1 MRDVI
6 AGVAIAAL
14 VALAGCAGQAET
26 DGKAA
31 GGGTKS
37 SGQNGQNNQKVDI
50 TSRLKAGEPIPDV
63 ANTVHFDY
71 DKSLLR
77 SEDLPVLRGVADWM
91 RHYPDVLI
99 LIAGHADERGTRE
112 YNLALGSQRATTVR
126 NYLISLGIA
135 EQRLSTVSYG
145 KERPVVAGSNDE
157 SYAQNRRAVAEVQ

>member
-1 MRDVI
+1 MRQVI

-14 VALAGCAGQAET
+14 VALAGCGGKTET
-26 DGKAA
+26 DGK
-31 GGGTKS
+31 T
-37 SGQNGQNNQKVDI
+37 NGDAKLGSEDSQRKVDI
-50 TSRLKAGEPIPDV
+50 TKRLQPGDPIPDI

-77 SEDLPVLRGVADWM
+77 SDDLPVLRGVADWM
-91 RHYPDVLI
+91 RRYPDVLI

-112 YNLALGSQRATTVR
+112 YNLALGSQRATTVKH
-126 NYLISLGIA
+126 YLISLGIPA
-135 EQRLSTVSYG
+135 QRLSTVSFG